1 MKGPVRHHI
10 RTLVVMAKDGAE
22 VRTSLSQTMGTP
34 LAHTNSM
41 AIALAADQ
49 QLQSTRGWPELR
61 SSSQRGR
68 RCHQRGGE
76 LLDP

>member
-1 MKGPVRHHI
+1 
-10 RTLVVMAKDGAE
+10 MAKDGAE

-34 LAHTNSM
+34 LAHADAM

-49 QLQSTRGWPELR
+49 QLQSPYGWPELS
-61 SSSQRGR
+61 SSSQGRR

-76 LLDP
+76 LLNP